1 MAQDA
6 LNNHFRHSQAAQIA
20 TEATSGRPAVPF
32 RDLRIA
38 LVIVSVLRLVFHF
51 AEVAHFA
58 TVQCWKPNY
67 DPVCFDMKRR
77 NRADAPIVQLDHEE
91 ILERGRIRVVREIA
105 PSFAQFMQS
114 ASTEKP
120 P

>member
-1 MAQDA
+1 M
-6 LNNHFRHSQAAQIA
+6 
-20 TEATSGRPAVPF
+20 PAVPF

-91 ILERGRIRVVREIA
+91 ILSGA
-105 PSFAQFMQS
+105 AS
-114 ASTEKP
+114 A
-120 P
+120 